1 MGKYVEYL
9 KRVPLFSGL
18 SPEQLEEIDS
28 IVLVRSYKKGRMIF
42 AEGESGEAVFIL
54 KSGLVK
60 LTRQAEDGREHILH
74 LVHPGDIFAEI
85 VLFDG
90 GDYPATAEVLEDAK
104 VAVIR
109 NRDIE
114 GLITGHSD
122 VALAMLKI
130 MAKRL
135 RQAQEKVM
143 NLALNDTLRRLVQ
156 VLLHMAE
163 EHGEDTGAG
172 VRISMRLTN
181 QELANLIGTTRET
194 INRILNSLKRDG
206 SLELDKQGI
215 VLLDKDKLQKLL

>member
-9 KRVPLFSGL
+9 NRVPLFSGL
-18 SPEQLEEIDS
+18 TPEQLEEIDS

-42 AEGESGEAVFIL
+42 AEGEPGEAVFIL

-90 GDYPATAEVLEDAK
+90 GDYPATAEVLEDAN

-109 NRDIE
+109 NRDMD
-114 GLITGHSD
+114 GLITGNSD

-130 MAKRL
+130 MARRL

-163 EHGEDTGAG
+163 EHGEDAGAG
-172 VRISMRLTN
+172 VRISLRLTN

-206 SLELDKQGI
+206 SLEMDKQGI
-215 VLLDKDKLQKLL
+215 VLDKEKLKKLL